1 MYARR
6 FRFGK
11 VIIVGMTHRRGRP
24 FGHRL
29 SEETKNKIRIGR
41 SGTKHRQDT
50 KDKISRSLSAY
61 FKKRDSFAASL
72 EYEYTNI
79 SDEALDWIDDNR
91 GDIDVS
97 DSIMTERRLL
107 HLRQLEINMGNELEQ
122 LFGHNANP
130 EFLLLLK
137 EQLISQD
144 LILVVELLS
153 LI

>member
-1 MYARR
+1 M
-6 FRFGK
+6 
-11 VIIVGMTHRRGRP
+11 IIVEILRRRGRP

-61 FKKRDSFAASL
+61 FKKRDSFAAAL

-91 GDIDVS
+91 DDIDIS

-107 HLRQLEINMGNELEQ
+107 HLRQLEISMGSELEQ

-137 EQLISQD
+137 EELIRQD
-144 LILVVELLS
+144 IGLVAELLS
-153 LI
+153 II

>member
-1 MYARR
+1 MHARR
-6 FRFGK
+6 FGFGK
-11 VIIVGMTHRRGRP
+11 VIIVGIIHRRGRP

-41 SGTKHRQDT
+41 SGAKHRQDT

-61 FKKRDSFAASL
+61 FKRRDSFAAAL
-72 EYEYTNI
+72 EYEYISI

-91 GDIDVS
+91 DDIDIS
-97 DSIMTERRLL
+97 DSIITERRLL
-107 HLRQLEINMGNELEQ
+107 HLRQLEISVGNELEQ
-122 LFGHNANP
+122 FFGHNANP

-144 LILVVELLS
+144 LSLVVELLS
-153 LI
+153 II